1 MTITFIILFIAILLF
16 LSDRLRPDLVAL
28 LVMLALGLSG
38 VLTANETFS
47 GFSRSAVIT
56 IIAIF
61 VLAEGL
67 RRTGLTDK
75 LGEILIRLGG
85 KREGTLVFTV
95 TLAGALLSLFM
106 NNIAAASVLMPAISG
121 AARKVGVSPS
131 RLLMPLAF
139 GTILG
144 GMATLLTTT
153 NILVSGLL
161 GEHGLAGFGL
171 LDFAPVGIPIVIF
184 GTLYMA
190 VIGRRLLPAQAHPQP
205 APVSSTDDDL
215 QGVYR
220 LNERLILGRVF
231 ATSPL
236 VGQTVRQSQLREK
249 YKLNIVAIQH
259 GGHISESFSPEMELK
274 SGDILHLI
282 GRLDLIPLPE
292 LETQLELISETA
304 LPGMALVEVVLTPRS
319 SLIGQTLR
327 EVHFCEKYGLNVVAI
342 WRAGRPYRTGHSEM
356 PLQFGDALLLEGPAG
371 RIPLLQSEPELL
383 VLTGRLVS
391 VNHRKALLA
400 ALVMLVTL
408 TMAALSSFSTGE
420 VMLTGA
426 LAMVLI
432 GILDMDQAYRAV
444 EWKSVFL
451 VAGMLPLGTALGKT
465 GAAALLG
472 NTLTSAL
479 GHDGTLILLAGLV
492 ALTIVFT
499 QVMNGAA
506 VAAIMAPIGIQIALT
521 VGSDPRALAMGV
533 ALATSV
539 AFITPLGHP
548 VNVLVMGPGG
558 YKFGDYARVGF
569 MLTLVIFAVIVLF
582 LPVFWPLK

>member
-1 MTITFIILFIAILLF
+1 MTITFVVLILAILLF

-38 VLTANETFS
+38 VLTSQETFS

-95 TLAGALLSLFM
+95 TLAGAILSLFM

-131 RLLMPLAF
+131 RLLMPLAY

-161 GEHGLAGFGL
+161 RDRGLAGFGL
-171 LDFAPVGIPIVIF
+171 LDFASVGLPIVIF

-190 VIGRRLLPAQAHPQP
+190 AIGRHLLPAQAHPEP
-205 APVSSTDDDL
+205 PSVPFADDDL

-220 LNERLILGRVF
+220 LNERLIRGRVF
-231 ATSPL
+231 AASPL

-249 YKLNIVAIQH
+249 YKLNLVAIQH
-259 GGHISESFSPEMELK
+259 GGRMIETISPEMELK
-274 SGDILHLI
+274 AGDILHLV
-282 GRLDLIPLPE
+282 GRLDLIPVPE
-292 LETQLELISETA
+292 LETELELISETT
-304 LPGMALVEVVLTPRS
+304 LPSMGLVEVVLTPRS
-319 SLIGQTLR
+319 LLIGKTLR
-327 EVHFCEKYGLNVVAI
+327 DLHFREKYGMNVLAI
-342 WRAGRPYRTGHSEM
+342 WRAGRPYRTGHGEM
-356 PLQFGDALLLEGPAG
+356 PLQFGDALLLQGPPG
-371 RIPLLQSEPELL
+371 RLRVLQTEPELL
-383 VLTGRLVS
+383 VLARRLVS
-391 VNHRKALLA
+391 VNRRKALLA
-400 ALVMLVTL
+400 ALVMLITL
-408 TMAALSSFSTGE
+408 TTAALSSFATGE
-420 VMLTGA
+420 IMLTGA

-451 VAGMLPLGTALGKT
+451 VAGMLPLGTALAKT

-479 GHDGTLILLAGLV
+479 GQHGNLVLLAGLV
-492 ALTIVFT
+492 GLTILFT

-506 VAAIMAPIGIQIALT
+506 VAAIMAPIGIQ
-521 VGSDPRALAMGV
+521 VGQMAGADPRTLAMAV

-558 YKFGDYARVGF
+558 YKFTDYAKVGLL
-569 MLTLVIFAVIVLF
+569 LTLIVFAVIMVF
-582 LPVFWPLK
+582 LPIFWPL

>member
-1 MTITFIILFIAILLF
+1 MTITFIILFVAILLF

-95 TLAGALLSLFM
+95 TLAGAILSLFM

-161 GEHGLAGFGL
+161 RDRGLAGFGL
-171 LDFAPVGIPIVIF
+171 LDFAPVGIPIVTF

-190 VIGRRLLPAQAHPQP
+190 VIGRRLLPALAHPEP
-205 APVSSTDDDL
+205 PSVPLADDDL

-231 ATSPL
+231 AASPL
-236 VGQTVRQSQLREK
+236 VSKTVRQSQLREK

-259 GGHISESFSPEMELK
+259 GGRMIETISPEMELK
-274 SGDILHLI
+274 AGDILHLI
-282 GRLDLIPLPE
+282 GRLDLIPVPE
-292 LETQLELISETA
+292 LETELELISETT
-304 LPGMALVEVVLTPRS
+304 LPGMGLVEVVLTPRS
-319 SLIGQTLR
+319 LLIGKTLR
-327 EVHFCEKYGLNVVAI
+327 DVHFREKYGMNVLAI
-342 WRAGRPYRTGHSEM
+342 WRAGRPYRTGHGEM
-356 PLQFGDALLLEGPAG
+356 PLQFGDALLLQGPPG
-371 RIPLLQSEPELL
+371 RLRVLQTEPELL
-383 VLTGRLVS
+383 VLARRLVS
-391 VNHRKALLA
+391 VNWRKALLA
-400 ALVMLVTL
+400 ALVMLITL
-408 TMAALSSFSTGE
+408 TAAALSSLATGE
-420 VMLTGA
+420 IMLTGA

-451 VAGMLPLGTALGKT
+451 VAGMLPLGTALAKT

-472 NTLTSAL
+472 NALTSAL
-479 GHDGTLILLAGLV
+479 GQNGIMVLLAGLV
-492 ALTIVFT
+492 GLTIIFT

-506 VAAIMAPIGIQIALT
+506 VAAIMAPIGIQIAQT
-521 VGSDPRALAMGV
+521 IGADPRTLAMGV

-558 YKFGDYARVGF
+558 YKFTDYARVGLL
-569 MLTLVIFAVIVLF
+569 LTLIIFSVIIVF
-582 LPVFWPLK
+582 LPIFWPLR

>member
-1 MTITFIILFIAILLF
+1 MTITFIILVLAILLL
-16 LSDRLRPDLVAL
+16 LSDRLRADLVAL

-38 VLTANETFS
+38 VLTAQETFS

-161 GEHGLAGFGL
+161 RERGLEGFGL
-171 LDFAPVGIPIVIF
+171 LDFAPVGIPIIII

-190 VIGRRLLPAQAHPQP
+190 VIGRRLLPFQAHPEP
-205 APVSSTDDDL
+205 ASFSSANGDL

-231 ATSPL
+231 SLSPL
-236 VGQTVRQSQLREK
+236 AGKTVRQSQLREK
-249 YKLNIVAIQH
+249 YKLNLVAIQR
-259 GGHISESFSPEMELK
+259 GEHISESFSPEMELK

-282 GRLDLIPLPE
+282 GRLDLIPIPE
-292 LETQLELISETA
+292 LETQLELVSEHT
-304 LPGMALVEVVLTPRS
+304 LPSMALVEVVLTPRS
-319 SLIGQTLR
+319 QFIGQTLR
-327 EVHFCEKYGLNVVAI
+327 EVHFREKYGLNVVAI

-356 PLQFGDALLLEGPAG
+356 PLQFGDALLLQGPAG
-371 RIPLLQSEPELL
+371 RIPLLQTEPELL
-383 VLTGRLVS
+383 VLTGRS
-391 VNHRKALLA
+391 VPVNRLKALMA

-408 TMAALSSFSTGE
+408 TITALSSLSTGE

-472 NTLTSAL
+472 NTLTGAL
-479 GHDGTLILLAGLV
+479 GQNGTFILLAGLV
-492 ALTIVFT
+492 GLTIVFT

-506 VAAIMAPIGIQIALT
+506 VAAIMAPIGIQIAQT
-521 VGSDPRALAMGV
+521 VGVDPRALAMGV

-558 YKFGDYARVGF
+558 YKFTDYTRVGF
-569 MLTLVIFAVIVLF
+569 LLTLIIFSVILVF
-582 LPVFWPLK
+582 LPIFWPL